1 MAIITTYTDDT
12 VTTGTEKLL
21 TVDTDGSTKLT
32 AVSTLGAYILSDNSV
47 GTAKIVNAAITNE
60 KLATAVGEIG
70 GAWIAY
76 TPAIGGITAG
86 NGTLTARYQK
96 IGKTVKG
103 YVRFVLG
110 TTSAVGGSLIVPAP
124 VTAAAHYGVN
134 GSRIG
139 NSYFEDPGVVGI
151 GGSVVFVAS
160 TANMTFYVSG
170 SGGPYVVDTLSVS
183 GVAPFTWATGD
194 FFQAQFEYETA

>member
-47 GTAKIVNAAITNE
+47 GTAKIINAAITNE

-103 YVRFVLG
+103 YVKFVLG
-110 TTSAVGGSLIVPAP
+110 TTSAVGGNLIVAAP
-124 VTAAAHYGVN
+124 IAAAVHYGSN
-134 GSRIG
+134 ASRVG
-139 NSYFEDPGVVGI
+139 NAYFEDAGVVGI
-151 GGSVVFVAS
+151 GGIALFNAS
-160 TANMTFYVSG
+160 TTNLTLYISG
-170 SGGPYVVDTLSVS
+170 SGGTYVVDTISVS